1 MTFAHIGIKV
11 TQMAESI
18 KFYTEV
24 LDCTILKED
33 IQPATHLVFLNAN
46 GTILE
51 LIFKEEN
58 LEREMGPIEHIA
70 FKVESLDG
78 EIALLERK
86 GITVTEPRIVGA
98 NRICFFDGPNHE
110 RIEFMETVQ

>member
-24 LDCTILKED
+24 LGCSIIKEEVY
-33 IQPATHLVFLNAN
+33 PTSHLVFLNAH
-46 GTILE
+46 GTTIE

-58 LEREMGPIEHIA
+58 LERQIGSIEHLA
-70 FKVESLDG
+70 FKVESLEG
-78 EIALLERK
+78 EIALLERR
-86 GITVTEPRIVGA
+86 GITPTDPRVVGS
-98 NRICFFDGPNHE
+98 NRICFFDGPDNE
-110 RIEFMETVQ
+110 RIELMESVQ